1 MCGKFR
7 FFDLAKNVAG
17 IWMDLSVKR
26 PRWEKTAMEKD
37 RSGKR
42 PQYIKDRKVY
52 IGKKTTL
59 DKRLHEVVAT

>member
-1 MCGKFR
+1 
-7 FFDLAKNVAG
+7 
-17 IWMDLSVKR
+17 MDLSVKR
-26 PRWEKTAMEKD
+26 PQWEKTAMEKD

-59 DKRLHEVVAT
+59 DKRPHEVVATK